1 MDMKP
6 PFHYRMA
13 ILMLV
18 GACSPVLLTTMFNHF
33 FDYSVK
39 KGFFAKVTL
48 RNDATTDVSG
58 PKYLFSV
65 GSEYMNR

>member
-39 KGFFAKVTL
+39 KSMELTFICCIPIAVWMASKINE
-48 RNDATTDVSG
+48 RSHDDR
-58 PKYLFSV
+58 
-65 GSEYMNR
+65 ED